1 MDAVTTYILWDV
13 DGTLVR
19 NGKDA
24 GNLYHEAV
32 ELAAGHAIANRL
44 PNTHGKTD
52 GQILRETL
60 AAHGLPETL
69 HADAS
74 RHLDELS
81 RLRHEGGNHRELCP
95 GVQEA
100 LAATAARG
108 WVNCLLTG
116 NSAQRSRYKVTGA
129 GVDAE
134 LFDWRHSWFGE
145 VSPVRSELTL
155 RARAEL
161 PDDTLVIVGD
171 TLGDDIAATAAG
183 IPFIAVAT
191 GVFTADDLRETDA
204 VLVIDDLDS
213 GLDELLDAID
223 GIRTPPS
230 TP

>member
-1 MDAVTTYILWDV
+1 MEAVTTYILWDV

-60 AAHGLPETL
+60 EAHGLPADL
-69 HADAS
+69 HEAA
-74 RHLDELS
+74 RTHLDELS
-81 RLRHEGGNHRELCP
+81 RLRHESGNHRELCP

-100 LAATAARG
+100 LAATAAKG

-116 NSAQRSRYKVTGA
+116 NSRDRSRYKVTGA
-129 GVDAE
+129 GVDASV
-134 LFDWRHSWFGE
+134 FDWEHSWFGE
-145 VSPVRSELTL
+145 VSPIRSELTL
-155 RARAEL
+155 RARAAL

-171 TLGDDIAATAAG
+171 TPGDDVAATAAG

-191 GVFTADDLRETDA
+191 GVFTANDLRETAA
-204 VLVIDDLDS
+204 VTVIDDLDS
-213 GLDELLDAID
+213 GLDTLLRAVEDLSA
-223 GIRTPPS
+223 PL
-230 TP
+230 